1 MKALTQG
8 MIILLLRQLV
18 RLISKAN
25 IASRPEVVYPLDSN
39 LLIAQLDEQ
48 SIEQIRFIL
57 LYITGD
63 FVRADRE
70 YRIPGESPEV
80 IECV

>member
-18 RLISKAN
+18 RLRSKAN
-25 IASRPEVVYPLDSN
+25 ITSRPEVVYPLDSN

-48 SIEQIRFIL
+48 YRTNPV
-57 LYITGD
+57 Y
-63 FVRADRE
+63 FVV
-70 YRIPGESPEV
+70 YHW
-80 IECV
+80 